1 MRIDV
6 DLTHRDV
13 EAELANLHARM
24 RRAGDVLQGL
34 PAIPTGL
41 RDLVLRFREADGEF
55 YVYVED
61 TARHVLAGC
70 TVFNHVHEVDRSTAR
85 YVRSPHSRYA
95 APYQRSGVATA
106 VYRWALDAGL
116 CLVSGARQSPGAHR
130 LWQSLARTHRLELV
144 RVTGRRLAGVGPAA
158 PCAFDDLDTRMLLLG
173 AGWTVQALL
182 ARGALRS
189 AGGTG

>member
-1 MRIDV
+1 VRIDV

-34 PAIPTGL
+34 PAIPAGL

-70 TVFNHVHEVDRSTAR
+70 TVFNHVHELDRPTAR

-95 APYQRSGVATA
+95 AGYQRCGVATA
-106 VYRWALDAGL
+106 VYRWALAAGL

-144 RVTGRRLAGVGPAA
+144 CLRERRLAMVDAA
-158 PCAFDDLDTRMLLLG
+158 QPCALDALETRMLLLG
-173 AGWTVQALL
+173 TGWTVETLL
-182 ARGALRS
+182 SRGAAPAV
-189 AGGTG
+189 AGSR